1 VFANCIGVWSSKK
14 TNQSTIARAEC
25 CVLLHCAACP
35 PGGRRSHVAASDV
48 GQAQAAVGELVLA
61 PEGLR
66 YVSQWSKHIGFT
78 HHYAPMVFFFEK
90 KENIATYLA
99 YVGAK

>member
-1 VFANCIGVWSSKK
+1 M
-14 TNQSTIARAEC
+14 
-25 CVLLHCAACP
+25 LLHCAACL
-35 PGGRRSHVAASDV
+35 PGGQRSHVAASDV

-90 KENIATYLA
+90 KENIATYGICGCK
-99 YVGAK
+99 VVET